1 MANRR
6 RDKDVMKLM
15 ASKYTYELPDEN
27 KMNEIIVNFPGPED
41 SPYKDVSP
49 SVLLPITA
57 LFASMID
64 SKSSFPC
71 FILIT
76 SLVSLLGHLE
86 SESLATWLVSD

>member
-15 ASKYTYELPDEN
+15 ASKYTYELPDET

-41 SPYKDVSP
+41 SPYKDVSF
-49 SVLLPITA
+49 ITLAA
-57 LFASMID
+57 LFASMIQKD
-64 SKSSFPC
+64 YCPC

-76 SLVSLLGHLE
+76 KNGINCRGSGK
-86 SESLATWLVSD
+86 